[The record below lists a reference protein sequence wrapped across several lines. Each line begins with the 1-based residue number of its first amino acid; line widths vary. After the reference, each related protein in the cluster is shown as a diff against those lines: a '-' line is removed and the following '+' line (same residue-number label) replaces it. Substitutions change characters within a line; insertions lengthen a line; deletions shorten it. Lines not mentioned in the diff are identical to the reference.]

1 MGMYSDWIA
10 RNPGSSDKQAVN
22 VEFVL
27 REIDMF
33 NNFVISKSG
42 DTITSGDFTFNGT
55 AKIYVETPLLPS

>member
-1 MGMYSDWIA
+1 MGMYSDWVV
-10 RNPGSSDKQAVN
+10 RNPEASDKQAVN

-42 DTITSGDFTFNGT
+42 DTINSGTFTFNGA
-55 AKIYVETPLLPS
+55 AKVYVETPPLPS